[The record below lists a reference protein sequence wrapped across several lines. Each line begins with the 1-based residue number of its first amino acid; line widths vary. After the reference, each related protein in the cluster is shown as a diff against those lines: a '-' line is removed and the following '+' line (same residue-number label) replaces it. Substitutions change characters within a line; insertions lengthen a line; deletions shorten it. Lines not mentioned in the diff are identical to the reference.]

1 MKKRSRAC
9 EACQALKVKCEPSA
23 EESSICERCSR
34 YNLTCVPA
42 ARKWQRDR
50 IAELE
55 EQVRNLQDKLDG
67 ATNSTLGLST
77 YAASTR
83 ATSVFSDGAWPQT
96 SAGPSELG
104 FLDSRLDYDTQLR
117 CLEVCSTT
125 AGQFWYLIPSV
136 DTTSA
141 RSWLD
146 SLRTG
151 APVKLISMLAFTM
164 APSSA
169 QIDPQTQEDL
179 RIKTFEI
186 LGQAAVGLKRP
197 SLDLIQA
204 ALITGLWIRPSLDC
218 NHGNPNQ
225 LVSLAHDLSVELG
238 LGGAEM
244 QTSAPAW
251 FFRIQGP
258 LTLEMQ
264 KIWLAGWITSTMKA
278 VGLRRTHDFDWGTAH
293 YEALGAVE
301 ADGSDQLF
309 LEMLHT
315 IRLHAKVASALELCN
330 TRTFLD
336 VNSDVV
342 AATRNQVYNDLN
354 ELSNRPLAGDV
365 QLRFWRMLVAIH
377 VNEAVLHTTTNKTLF
392 TSPYISERIGVH
404 DFARGPIT
412 PATATALHSI
422 VEACHLAI
430 SIVLE
435 MDASTIL
442 SLPSLCF
449 GPAVSYTLSI
459 LIKVFVA
466 VSAPGNTYSHIL
478 TRETLHV
485 REAMQKLISVKEAL
499 LKLDPH
505 MGNWNT
511 RIIGSV
517 EWLGVWLDDYESII
531 ERYEENLHR
540 EVAEQEIEGLSPN
553 GHF

>member
-9 EACQALKVKCEPSA
+9 EACQALKVKCEPSP

-34 YNLTCVPA
+34 YSLTCVPA

-83 ATSVFSDGAWPQT
+83 ATSVFSDGAWLQT

-117 CLEVCSTT
+117 CLEVSSTR
-125 AGQFWYLIPSV
+125 AGQFWYLIPPV

-151 APVKLISMLAFTM
+151 APVKLISMLAFTIS
-164 APSSA
+164 PSSA
-169 QIDPQTQEDL
+169 EIDPQTQEDL

-204 ALITGLWIRPSLDC
+204 ALITGLWIRPSRDC
-218 NHGNPNQ
+218 NHRNPNQ
-225 LVSLAHDLSVELG
+225 LVSLAHDLSVEHG

-264 KIWLAGWITSTMKA
+264 KIWLAGWMTSTMKA
-278 VGLRRTHDFDWGTAH
+278 VGLRRAHDFYWGTAH
-293 YEALGAVE
+293 YEALGALE
-301 ADGSDQLF
+301 ADGSDPLF
-309 LEMLHT
+309 LEMLYT
-315 IRLHAKVASALELCN
+315 IRLHAKVASSLELCS

-365 QLRFWRMLVAIH
+365 QLRFWRMLVAIPTKPSSH
-377 VNEAVLHTTTNKTLF
+377 LP
-392 TSPYISERIGVH
+392 TSLRES
-404 DFARGPIT
+404 
-412 PATATALHSI
+412 
-422 VEACHLAI
+422 
-430 SIVLE
+430 
-435 MDASTIL
+435 ASTTL
-442 SLPSLCF
+442 
-449 GPAVSYTLSI
+449 PAV
-459 LIKVFVA
+459 
-466 VSAPGNTYSHIL
+466 P
-478 TRETLHV
+478 
-485 REAMQKLISVKEAL
+485 
-499 LKLDPH
+499 
-505 MGNWNT
+505 
-511 RIIGSV
+511 
-517 EWLGVWLDDYESII
+517 
-531 ERYEENLHR
+531 
-540 EVAEQEIEGLSPN
+540 
-553 GHF
+553 

>member
-9 EACQALKVKCEPSA
+9 EACQALKVKCEPSP

-55 EQVRNLQDKLDG
+55 DQVRNLQDKLDG
-67 ATNSTLGLST
+67 ATISTLRLST

-96 SAGPSELG
+96 NAGPSELG

-197 SLDLIQA
+197 SLDLVQA
-204 ALITGLWIRPSLDC
+204 ALIIGLWIRPSLDC

-264 KIWLAGWITSTMKA
+264 KIWLAGWMTSTMKA
-278 VGLRRTHDFDWGTAH
+278 VGLRRAHDFDWGTAH
-293 YEALGAVE
+293 YEALGALE
-301 ADGSDQLF
+301 ADG
-309 LEMLHT
+309 
-315 IRLHAKVASALELCN
+315 ALELCN

-377 VNEAVLHTTTNKTLF
+377 VNEPVLHTITNKTLF

-412 PATATALHSI
+412 QATATALHSI

-466 VSAPGNTYSHIL
+466 VSAPGNTYSQIL

-531 ERYEENLHR
+531 ERYEENLQR